1 MSRSAVA
8 KRYAVALFE
17 LAKENQILPAVV
29 DDIRGIQ
36 EVASAN
42 PGFRELMTSPKIS
55 SERKK
60 SILKELFTQA
70 NPLVLNTLYVLLDA
84 KRLGELNDVAEEFIL
99 LANKAFGIAE
109 AKVYSVRPLTD
120 EEQRSLSAAF
130 AAKIGKTALR
140 IENVVDPSLIG
151 GLRLQVGNRIYDNSI
166 RAKLDR
172 LKRQMIGS

>member
-17 LAKENQILPAVV
+17 LAQEHQMLETVL
-29 DDIRGIQ
+29 DDVRGIQ
-36 EVASAN
+36 AVVKATPELKQ
-42 PGFRELMTSPKIS
+42 LMTSPKIS

-60 SILKELFTQA
+60 GILTELFSQA
-70 NPLVLNTLYVLLDA
+70 NPLVLNTLYVLHDA
-84 KRLGELNDVAEEFIL
+84 KRLGELNAFADEFVL
-99 LANKAFGIAE
+99 LANRAFGVAE
-109 AKVYSVRPLTD
+109 AKVFSTRPLT
-120 EEQRSLSAAF
+120 EEESHSLSTAF

-151 GLRLQVGNRIYDNSI
+151 GVRLQIGNRIYDSSI